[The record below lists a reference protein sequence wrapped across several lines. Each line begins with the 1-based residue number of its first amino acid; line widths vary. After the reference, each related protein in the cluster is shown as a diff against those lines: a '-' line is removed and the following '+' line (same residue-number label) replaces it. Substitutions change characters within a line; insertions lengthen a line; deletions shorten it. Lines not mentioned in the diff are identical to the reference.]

1 MKKINCTMRK
11 LLYNIWLCTVLCFPV
26 LEVMSQN
33 ASQLSKTITE
43 EYTVSSGDN
52 IEVKNKYGQVIV
64 NTWPEN
70 KVQLKVTMTA
80 YGKSQAAAEKI
91 LNRVSF
97 DFNQVNNYVILETIL
112 DRKSGV
118 FKELLNNIGD
128 YSKTLLSKDRLD
140 VDYELYVPENAA
152 LKIDNKFGDVFLGDL
167 KNDCKIDIS
176 NGNLKASD
184 LSGSADISISFG
196 NAYFN
201 TIERGELTL
210 KVADVEIEDAN
221 ILNVSSSSSDI
232 IIRKVTKARIN
243 SRNDKIKIN
252 KIDHFSGRSS
262 FSKIE
267 VTELLNLT
275 DLDMNYGRLAVSEIH
290 DGFTRIQLTG
300 KSTDFNL
307 SFASLSYFNASLTAR
322 KDKLVLPTQISDV
335 DIDYL
340 EDKDNLVS
348 VNGTIGNKK
357 DNPGSVNVNAQKGDL
372 KVFFVRSSH

>member
-1 MKKINCTMRK
+1 MRK
-11 LLYNIWLCTVLCFPV
+11 LLYNIWFCSVLCFPV
-26 LEVMSQN
+26 LELMSQD
-33 ASQLSKTITE
+33 ASQLTKTITE
-43 EYTVSSGDN
+43 QYTVSSGDN
-52 IEVKNKYGQVIV
+52 VEVKNKYGQVIV
-64 NTWPEN
+64 NTWPDN
-70 KVQLKVTMTA
+70 KVQLKVTITA
-80 YGKSQAAAEKI
+80 YGKSQSAAEKI
-91 LNRVSF
+91 INRVGF
-97 DFNQVNNYVILETIL
+97 DFNQVNNYVILETVL
-112 DRKSGV
+112 DRKSGI
-118 FKELLNNIGD
+118 FRELLNNIGD

-140 VDYELYVPENAA
+140 VDYELYVPETAI

-167 KNDCKIDIS
+167 KNDCKVEIS

-184 LSGSADISISFG
+184 LSGFADIGISFG

-201 TIERGELTL
+201 TIERGDFTL

-221 ILNVSSSSSDI
+221 ILNINSSSSDVT
-232 IIRKVTKARIN
+232 IRKVAKARIN
-243 SRNDKIKIN
+243 SRNDKIKITQ
-252 KIDHFSGRSS
+252 IGHFSGRSS

-267 VTELLNLT
+267 VNELLNLT
-275 DLDMNYGRLAVSEIH
+275 DLDMNYGRLAVAEIN

-322 KDKLVLPTQISDV
+322 KDKLVLPTKISDV

-340 EDKDNLVS
+340 EDNDNLVS

-357 DNPGSVNVNAQKGDL
+357 DNPSSVNIDAQKGDL